1 VKFTG
6 IHIDGFGIFH
16 DFKLDDL
23 SDGLTIIH
31 GPNEAG
37 KSTLLSFQNRIL
49 FGFPDARSRLNLY
62 PPIHGGNHGGRIH
75 IKTEEG
81 SRLIVERYPDNHHI
95 AVYLPDGTKGG
106 EVELSKALGYSDKS
120 IYENIYAFGLSE
132 LQDFDT
138 LKSDSIRDRLYSAGT
153 GTGSVSLSEVQN
165 DLDKEINK
173 LFKKRGSNQEINT
186 LFREIKRINSS
197 LRDIELDQKNFDDSH
212 RRMNELLVDIKEITD
227 NRNNIRSRHT
237 HVENLI
243 QAWDSWWNLKES
255 KDSLEK
261 IPKIDYFPDKGIDKL
276 ERCKEKIEELNEQI
290 STDKNELQNLGI
302 ERSNIEV
309 DENIL
314 KSEKE
319 IIGLQKGQE
328 KFSTAQNDLPEL
340 IDKKENETKELNEH
354 LKEIGPDWDENK
366 LNAFD
371 SSIPTKESIR
381 KRHQKIV
388 DVRESIGDTRRVIK
402 DIEEKMFD
410 LEANRNEI
418 KENIDRISSSMIGEE
433 AVQEKRDA
441 VYSLRTKLPKLMN
454 SRTDLKNLHERQDIL
469 SAIKPTKT
477 EKQAGYPI
485 WPLFL
490 ILSMGLILLVSSMVF
505 GNWAL
510 SGIILFTSLISFV
523 VYLVIYWMKRSSMK
537 TGSEPI
543 GTDID
548 STKKIK
554 DASKRINTQEKEISR
569 LEKEVLSHAK
579 VLGFN
584 DIPEIGQVET
594 KDSEIQEMIRY
605 IDKYKELE
613 AQKKKIDKKIKE
625 QKKDLETTRKRLK
638 ELEEKEKE
646 LIEKWR
652 SWLKEKDL
660 DAELSPEGVIDIF
673 STIKICKDKKRSLKD
688 LENRLEKV
696 EGFIKSYRSKMKE
709 VMKSC
714 KVEKKDFDA
723 IVELERL
730 VDKLESNKKDLKRLE
745 QIDVDEKKNIQS
757 IENAEE
763 KLRTEEKAISQ
774 LLKEGSAESEE
785 EFRTNFDN
793 WNKRRNLE
801 EVIDRSEREIKKIS
815 GDGDPYERFI
825 EELEE
830 NTPEKLNEREK
841 LLGEEL
847 NAIEEELSK
856 KREILGGIKKEI
868 EQIEH
873 REEDSSLRL
882 ERDVKMEKLEKKA
895 EEWSYLTLAKM
906 MIKKA
911 IEKYE
916 KERQPG
922 VIKESRSFFSSITQG
937 KYPNIYAPL
946 DETAI
951 YVEDKD
957 GKRKNILELSRG
969 TAEQLYLSLRFGFI
983 KDFNKRAKP
992 LPVIFDDI
1000 LVNFD
1005 PDRFR
1010 SACEAIKEL
1019 VKTNQVLYYTCHP
1032 GTVEVLKEVIPDSK
1046 MIDLNKYLLRNLDMW
1061 SC

>member
-1 VKFTG
+1 MKFTG
-6 IHIDGFGIFH
+6 MHIDGFGIFH
-16 DFKLDDL
+16 DFKFDDL

-37 KSTLLSFQNRIL
+37 KSTLLAFQNRIL

-62 PPIHGGNHGGRIH
+62 PPIHGGNHGGRID
-75 IKTEEG
+75 IKTDEG
-81 SRLIVERYPDNHHI
+81 SKLTVERYPDNHHL
-95 AVYLPDGTKGG
+95 AVYLPDGTNGG

-132 LQDFDT
+132 LHDFDT

-173 LFKKRGSNQEINT
+173 LFKERGSNPEINS
-186 LFREIKRINSS
+186 LFREIKDVNSS
-197 LRDIELDQKNFDDSH
+197 LREIELDQKNFDEFH
-212 RRMNELLVDIKEITD
+212 RRMNELLVDIKEITG
-227 NRNNIRSRHT
+227 NRNDIRSRHT

-243 QAWDSWWNLKES
+243 QAWDSWRNLKES

-261 IPKIDYFPDKGIDKL
+261 IPEIDNFPDKGIDKL
-276 ERCKEKIEELNEQI
+276 ERCKEKIEEFNEQF
-290 STDKNELQNLGI
+290 SSYKDELQKLNI
-302 ERSNIEV
+302 ERTNIKV
-309 DENIL
+309 DDNIL
-314 KSEKE
+314 KNEKE

-328 KFSTAQNDLPEL
+328 KFSTAQDDLPEL
-340 IDKKENETKELNEH
+340 IDKRENETRELNEH
-354 LKEIGPDWDENK
+354 LKDIGPDWDENK
-366 LNAFD
+366 LNVFD

-388 DVRESIGDTRRVIK
+388 DVGDSIGETRRAIK
-402 DIEEKMFD
+402 DVEDKMSD

-418 KENIDRISSSMIGEE
+418 KENIDRISSSLVGEG
-433 AVQEKRDA
+433 AVEEKRNA
-441 VYSLRTKLPKLMN
+441 VYSLRTKLPKLMT
-454 SRTDLKNLHERQDIL
+454 SRSDLKNLHERQDLL
-469 SAIKPTKT
+469 SAIKPAKT

-490 ILSMGLILLVSSMVF
+490 MLSMGLILLVSSTVF

-510 SGIILFTSLISFV
+510 CGIILVTSLTSFV

-537 TGSEPI
+537 TRSEPA
-543 GTDID
+543 GTDKD

-569 LEKEVLSHAK
+569 LEKEVLSYAK

-594 KDSEIQEMIRY
+594 KDSEIQEVIRY
-605 IDKYKELE
+605 IDKYNEVE

-625 QKKDLETTRKRLK
+625 HKNDLETIRKRLK
-638 ELEEKEKE
+638 ELEEKEKG

-652 SWLKEKDL
+652 SWLRDKGL
-660 DAELSPEGVIDIF
+660 DPELSPEGVIDIF
-673 STIKICKDKKRSLKD
+673 STIKICKDKKRSLQD

-696 EGFIKSYRSKMKE
+696 EGFIKSYRSKMKD

-714 KVEKKDFDA
+714 KIEKEDFDP

-745 QIDVDEKKNIQS
+745 QIDIDVKKFNQS
-757 IENAEE
+757 LETAEG
-763 KLRTEEKAISQ
+763 KLQTEEKAISQ
-774 LLKEGSAESEE
+774 LLKDGAAESEE
-785 EFRTNFDN
+785 EFITNFEN
-793 WNKRRNLE
+793 WNKRRSME
-801 EVIDRSEREIKKIS
+801 EIIDRSEREIKKIS
-815 GDGDPYERFI
+815 GDGDPYYKFI
-825 EELEE
+825 EELE
-830 NTPEKLNEREK
+830 NTTPEELDEREK

-847 NAIEEELSK
+847 CTFEDELSE
-856 KREILGGIKKEI
+856 KREMLGGIKKEI

-873 REEDSSLRL
+873 REEGSSLRL

-895 EEWSYLTLAKM
+895 DEWSYLTLAKM

-911 IEKYE
+911 IERYE

-922 VIKESRSFFSSITQG
+922 VIKESRSFFSSITHG

-946 DETAI
+946 DETSI

-1032 GTVEVLKEVIPDSK
+1032 GTVEVFKEVIPDTK
-1046 MIDLNKYLLRNLDMW
+1046 VINLQ
-1061 SC
+1061 

>member
-6 IHIDGFGIFH
+6 MHIDGFGIFH
-16 DFKLDDL
+16 DFKFDDL

-37 KSTLLSFQNRIL
+37 KSTLLAFQNRVL

-62 PPIHGGNHGGRIH
+62 PPIHGGNHGGRID

-81 SRLIVERYPDNHHI
+81 SKLTVERYPDNHHL
-95 AVYLPDGTKGG
+95 AVYLPDGTNGG

-173 LFKKRGSNQEINT
+173 LFKERGSNPEINS
-186 LFREIKRINSS
+186 LFREIKEINSS

-212 RRMNELLVDIKEITD
+212 RRMNELLVDIKEITE
-227 NRNNIRSRHT
+227 NRNDIRSRHT

-243 QAWDSWWNLKES
+243 QAWDSWRTLKES
-255 KDSLEK
+255 KESLEE
-261 IPKIDYFPDKGIDKL
+261 IPEIKKFPDKGIDKL
-276 ERCKEKIEELNEQI
+276 ERSSEKIEELNGQI
-290 STDKNELQNLGI
+290 SSDRDELQKLNI

-309 DENIL
+309 DEDIL

-340 IDKKENETKELNEH
+340 IDKKDNETRELNEH
-354 LKEIGPDWDENK
+354 LKEIGPNWDVNK
-366 LNAFD
+366 LDAFD

-388 DVRESIGDTRRVIK
+388 DFREAIGDTRRSIK
-402 DIEEKMFD
+402 EVEEKTSD
-410 LEANRNEI
+410 LVANRNEI
-418 KENIDRISSSMIGEE
+418 KENIDRISSSLVGDE
-433 AVQEKRDA
+433 AVQEKRNA
-441 VYSLRTKLPKLMN
+441 VYSLRTKLPKLMS
-454 SRTDLKNLHERQDIL
+454 SRSDLKNLHERQDLL
-469 SAIKPTKT
+469 SAIKPAKT
-477 EKQAGYPI
+477 EKQVGYPV
-485 WPLFL
+485 WPLVL
-490 ILSMGLILLVSSMVF
+490 ILSMGLILLVSSIVF

-510 SGIILFTSLISFV
+510 SGIILGTSLISFV
-523 VYLVIYWMKRSSMK
+523 VYLVIFWMKRSSMK
-537 TGSEPI
+537 TDSEPRV
-543 GTDID
+543 TDKD

-554 DASKRINTQEKEISR
+554 DASKRINILEKEISR
-569 LEKEVLSHAK
+569 LEKEVLSYAK
-579 VLGFN
+579 MLGFN

-605 IDKYKELE
+605 IDKYNELGT
-613 AQKKKIDKKIKE
+613 QKKKIDKKIKE
-625 QKKDLETTRKRLK
+625 HNNDLETIRKRLK

-652 SWLKEKDL
+652 TWLKDKDL
-660 DAELSPEGVIDIF
+660 DPELSPEGVIDIF
-673 STIKICKDKKRSLKD
+673 STIKICKDKKRSLQD

-696 EGFIKSYRSKMKE
+696 EGFIDSYRSKMKE

-714 KVEKKDFDA
+714 NIEKEDFDA

-745 QIDVDEKKNIQS
+745 QIDIDVKKFNQS
-757 IENAEE
+757 METAEGR
-763 KLRTEEKAISQ
+763 LQTEMDSISE

-785 EFRTNFDN
+785 EFRTNFEN

-815 GDGDPYERFI
+815 GDGDPYQRFT
-825 EELEE
+825 EELEYT
-830 NTPEKLNEREK
+830 TPEELDEREK
-841 LLGEEL
+841 LLGEDL
-847 NAIEEELSK
+847 DTIEEKLSE

-873 REEDSSLRL
+873 REEGSSLRL

-895 EEWSYLTLAKM
+895 EEWSCLTLAKM

-911 IEKYE
+911 IERYE

-946 DETAI
+946 DETVI

-1010 SACEAIKEL
+1010 SACDAIKEL
-1019 VKTNQVLYYTCHP
+1019 TKTNQVLYYTCHP
-1032 GTVEVLKEVIPDSK
+1032 ITVETLKGVMPEAKV
-1046 MIDLNKYLLRNLDMW
+1046 IDLSRT
-1061 SC
+1061 